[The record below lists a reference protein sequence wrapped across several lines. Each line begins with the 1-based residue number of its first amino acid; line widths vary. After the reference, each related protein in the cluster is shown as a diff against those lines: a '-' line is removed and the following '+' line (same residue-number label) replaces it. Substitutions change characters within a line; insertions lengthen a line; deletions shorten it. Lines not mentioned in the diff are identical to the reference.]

1 MLNAGFQYLEQRD
14 ANDTITKDGVVGK
27 NSPFATSDNSGIYDI
42 IAEDLRWLKENI
54 DDVKDTSDLEAIK
67 QSVTDMYDEMK
78 SNPNWGETAARAQ
91 AEEALKQAQEALK
104 QAQAAAASAASAKD
118 YSDKATSVATAIATV
133 ESYLKTIGAL
143 EKSVADNATVATNKA
158 AAASTSETNAKAS
171 ETSAKAWATSTE
183 SPDGAADSDSAT
195 GKTQS
200 SRTWALAAKASAETA
215 QNAATQATSTL
226 KNTAAAVKAAITGS
240 SRIYMWSGGKGYPLA
255 SVKDVA
261 TNKVYDATYCRL
273 SDTKPTETTDIW
285 LKPAN

>member
-1 MLNAGFQYLEQRD
+1 MLDGFQYLEERD
-14 ANDTITKDGVVGK
+14 AADKITHAGVVSK
-27 NSPFATSDNSGIYDI
+27 KSAFATSDNAGIYDSV
-42 IAEDLRWLKENI
+42 AKDLRLLAEEVTSLSENPEAQAI
-54 DDVKDTSDLEAIK
+54 LTQVKS
-67 QSVTDMYDEMK
+67 MYDEMK
-78 SNPNWGETAARAQ
+78 SNPNWGETGARAQ
-91 AEEALKQAQEALK
+91 AEEALNQAQEALK
-104 QAQAAAASAASAKD
+104 QAQAAAASAASAKE

-200 SRTWALAAKASAETA
+200 SRTWALAAKASAKTA
-215 QNAATQATSTL
+215 QDAAAQATSTL
-226 KNTAAAVKAAITGS
+226 KNAAATVKAAITGS
-240 SRIYMWSGGKGYPLA
+240 SRIYMWSGDKGYPLT
-255 SVKDVA
+255 SVKDAA